1 MNIFIIS
8 LGKRPRSETIMPEG
22 MRFLRL
28 WVHTAKGSPLCLVE
42 LVGGPSC
49 TGMGG
54 GQGSWWAEVGN
65 EADLAR
71 IPLSRGLSS
80 RLLPCPQSPG
90 RQVIERAGKEPR
102 ELGIEHLGAAQKSD
116 WRRRKSSGDMKSE
129 TTSQS
134 S

>member
-1 MNIFIIS
+1 M
-8 LGKRPRSETIMPEG
+8 
-22 MRFLRL
+22 
-28 WVHTAKGSPLCLVE
+28 E

-49 TGMGG
+49 TGMGAE
-54 GQGSWWAEVGN
+54 QGSWWAEVGN
-65 EADLAR
+65 EADLAW

-80 RLLPCPQSPG
+80 RLLPSPQSPG

-102 ELGIEHLGAAQKSD
+102 ELGSEHLGAAQKSD

-134 S
+134 R